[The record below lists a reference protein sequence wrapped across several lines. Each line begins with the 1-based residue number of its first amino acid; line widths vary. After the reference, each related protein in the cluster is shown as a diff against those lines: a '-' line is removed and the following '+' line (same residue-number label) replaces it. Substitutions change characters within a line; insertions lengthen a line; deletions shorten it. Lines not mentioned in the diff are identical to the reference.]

1 MQIRIAAPADAEA
14 VERVRIRGWQTAY
27 RDVFPPAELD
37 ALEIDPS
44 RFVRPADGV
53 TTYVAAG
60 DGGLVGF
67 VTIGPSAE
75 EAGTGEL
82 KALYVDP
89 DSWSLG
95 VGQALLAFGEARLA
109 AAHREATLW
118 VLERNE
124 RARRFYEQA
133 GWREDGARD
142 RIERLGT
149 PAVHLR
155 YRKAFSSSAS

>member
-14 VERVRIRGWQTAY
+14 VERVRVRGWQTAY

-60 DGGLVGF
+60 DGGVVGF

-109 AAHREATLW
+109 RPAARRRSGYRA
-118 VLERNE
+118 E
-124 RARRFYEQA
+124 RACGASTSRRA
-133 GWREDGARD
+133 GAR
-142 RIERLGT
+142 T
-149 PAVHLR
+149 APATSSVSARRRALR

>member
-67 VTIGPSAE
+67 VTIGPRAE
-75 EAGTGEL
+75 EAGT
-82 KALYVDP
+82 V
-89 DSWSLG
+89 
-95 VGQALLAFGEARLA
+95 
-109 AAHREATLW
+109 
-118 VLERNE
+118 ERNE